1 MSTRIKDIEG
11 LRAIAVVSVLLY
23 HAGLGFPGG
32 YVGVD
37 VFFVLSGFLITG
49 LLIAERETRDERT
62 LLQFWARR
70 ARRLLPAASLVITA
84 TLVSAIFLL
93 DPLSRKRLAEDAIA
107 ASGFVANIHFGRVGA
122 DYFAA
127 NQDHSAL
134 QHWWS
139 LAVEEQ
145 FYVVWPIAIAL
156 LWKLIPRRLGVAV
169 LSTCV
174 CIVSLT
180 IGIVLTDQGSTWAY
194 FGLHSRAWELAVGA
208 ALAAVYP
215 LIAGVRLVRGALGWV
230 GVGAIGLALFTFND
244 ATAFPGTAALLPV
257 CGTAAVLISI
267 GSPYGPG
274 RMLSVSVMQWFGL
287 RSYSLY
293 LWHWPILIL
302 IDAKW
307 GPIEWWGR
315 GAALLFAIVLSAATY
330 TWVENPIRQSPRLI
344 RSPSMSLAL
353 GGALV
358 LASVAVAGAVGSSS
372 SVRQTGITAETVPSI
387 ETSPTTSMPSSRA
400 QWLAEVTKAITTTL
414 QPAIEQSLLLTSVPD
429 NPRPTIT
436 EAPEDKASIYTD
448 QCLAT
453 FRMRENPPCKFGNNN
468 SATKVVLFGDSHAA
482 QFFTP
487 LQKASME
494 EDWSLVSLT
503 KMGCPAA
510 DIAVPHGDSPTY
522 PECEDW
528 RRNTIDR
535 IVKSDADLVVIV
547 NYSYPT
553 RDKKRSY
560 GPRDWAEGNRRTIA
574 PIISSGKK
582 VLLLSD
588 TPTPFVDI
596 PKCLAKNTT
605 RISACV
611 KARGTTVNQG
621 RVRLEREMAES
632 IGAMYYE
639 TSDLVCG
646 PQKCPPVIGDMVV
659 YMDNN
664 HLTNTY
670 SESLAPYLKMV
681 VLAALSTS

>member
-1 MSTRIKDIEG
+1 MSARIKDIEG
-11 LRAIAVVSVLLY
+11 LRAIAVISVLLY

-49 LLIAERETRDERT
+49 LLIAEREMQEKVSLR
-62 LLQFWARR
+62 QFWARR
-70 ARRLLPAASLVITA
+70 ARRLLPAASLVIVA
-84 TLVSAIFLL
+84 TLVGAVFLL
-93 DPLSRKRLAEDAIA
+93 DPISRKRLAEDAFA
-107 ASGFVANIHFGRVGA
+107 AAGFVANIHFGNVGA

-145 FYVVWPIAIAL
+145 FYVLWPIAIAL
-156 LWKLIPRRLGVAV
+156 LWKLFPRRSGVAV
-169 LSTCV
+169 LSSCV
-174 CIVSLT
+174 FIVSLAV
-180 IGIVLTDQGSTWAY
+180 GIILTNQGSTWAY
-194 FGLHSRAWELAVGA
+194 FGLQSRAWELAAGA
-208 ALAAVYP
+208 ALAAVFP
-215 LIAGVRLVRGALGWV
+215 FVNGAMRIRGVLGWAGIV
-230 GVGAIGLALFTFND
+230 AIGISIFAFND
-244 ATAFPGTAALLPV
+244 STAFPGTAALLPV
-257 CGTAAVLISI
+257 IGTVAVLMSI
-267 GSPYGPG
+267 GTSYGPG
-274 RMLSVSVMQWFGL
+274 RVLSVSVMQWFGL

-302 IDAKW
+302 SDAKW

-315 GAALLFAIVLSAATY
+315 GSAVLVAVVLSAATY
-330 TWVENPIRQSPRLI
+330 IWVENPVRHAPKLI
-344 RSPSMSLAL
+344 HSSSRS
-353 GGALV
+353 LV
-358 LASVAVAGAVGSSS
+358 LGAVLVVTSVVVSGVVRTTS
-372 SVRQTGITAETVPSI
+372 SVRKTGVVAQQVPNI
-387 ETSPTTSMPSSRA
+387 DTTPTTSVPTTRA
-400 QWLAEVTKAITTTL
+400 AWLAEVEKAIADTL
-414 QPAIEQSLLLTSVPD
+414 KPAIEKSLLLTSVPD
-429 NPRPTIT
+429 NPRPTVAD
-436 EAPEDKASIYTD
+436 APEDKASIYTD

-453 FRMRENPPCKFGNNN
+453 YRMRDNPPCKFGRPD
-468 SATKVVLFGDSHAA
+468 SDPKIVLFGDSHAA

-487 LQKASME
+487 LQKVATE
-494 EDWSLVSLT
+494 AGWTLVSLT

-510 DIAVPHGDSPTY
+510 DIPVRHGDSPTY

-528 RRNTIDR
+528 RPNTIDR
-535 IVKSDADLVVIV
+535 IVKSDADLVIIV

-560 GPRDWAEGNRRTIA
+560 GPRDWAEGNRRSMTPLIA
-574 PIISSGKK
+574 SGKR

-596 PKCLAKNTT
+596 PTCLAKNVT
-605 RISACV
+605 RMSACV
-611 KARGTTVNQG
+611 RARQTTVNSA
-621 RVRLEREMAES
+621 RVRFEREMAES

-646 PQKCPPVIGDMVV
+646 AEKCPPIIGDMVV

-670 SESLAPYLKMV
+670 AESLAPYLKMV
-681 VLAALSTS
+681 VLAALSAS